1 MDNADEVDAYSSA
14 ASQAYLDS
22 IDNTV
27 VDHVI
32 SLGAQSGW
40 LLDIGTGPG
49 GIPLKIA
56 ERCPDLRAVGVDR
69 SRRMIRTARN
79 AAARRGFGNRV
90 SFMIADASRLCFPDA
105 CFDFVLSNSLLH
117 HLKQPVPVFEE
128 MARVSKPQGVILL
141 RDLRRPARP
150 VFLFHVRW
158 FGRFYSGVMK
168 KLYVDSVRSAYT
180 EGELSDLLRPS
191 ALANAR
197 VFRYSRTLLGF
208 VRKGIGATHRVT

>member
-1 MDNADEVDAYSSA
+1 
-14 ASQAYLDS
+14 
-22 IDNTV
+22 V
-27 VDHVI
+27 VDQVI
-32 SLGAQSGW
+32 SLGVQSGW

-56 ERCPDLRAVGVDR
+56 GRFPDLRAVGVDR
-69 SRRMIRTARN
+69 SPRMIRTARN

-90 SFMIADASRLCFPDA
+90 SFLLADASRLCFPDA
-105 CFDFVLSNSLLH
+105 SFDFVLSNSLLY
-117 HLKQPVPVFEE
+117 HLKQPLLVFEE

-141 RDLRRPARP
+141 RDLRRPARL
-150 VFLFHVRW
+150 VFLFHVHW
-158 FGRFYSGVMK
+158 YGRFYSGVMK

-197 VFRYSRTLLGF
+197 IFRYKRTHLGF
-208 VRKGIGATHRVT
+208 LRQGRGATHRPT